1 MNALKLPSGWV
12 RSSVLAGI
20 VISHW
25 SVWSTG
31 AGAVSAAAAV
41 EPQRVFQ
48 AEARK
53 TRHYLADG
61 VVVGGDSAIQSVRV
75 KEIRRAANSE
85 GFERIVIDLQA
96 SRADGE
102 PTALA
107 RAPYY
112 QVSIN
117 PEERR
122 LIYTITGKP
131 RLDFDAPKV
140 VAAFKKSPVVQSVEL
155 LPAVHADQ
163 WSFVL
168 NLKSGRPVEVFDLS
182 QPARIIT
189 DIRLK

>member
-1 MNALKLPSGWV
+1 MKRRLDSAV
-12 RSSVLAGI
+12 VVSVLFSGLF
-20 VISHW
+20 
-25 SVWSTG
+25 SVSATG
-31 AGAVSAAAAV
+31 AI

-48 AEARK
+48 ADGKK
-53 TRHYLADG
+53 TRNYLADG

-75 KEIRRAANSE
+75 KDIRRAANPE
-85 GFERIVIDLQA
+85 GFERIVIDLDA

-122 LIYTITGKP
+122 LIYTVWGRP
-131 RLDFDAPKV
+131 QVDFVPAKV
-140 VAAFKKSPVVQSVEL
+140 VGAFKKSPVVESIEL

-163 WSFVL
+163 LSFVL

>member
-1 MNALKLPSGWV
+1 MSHLL
-12 RSSVLAGI
+12 VLSMLL
-20 VISHW
+20 ISA
-25 SVWSTG
+25 VWS
-31 AGAVSAAAAV
+31 SAPAYGV

-48 AEARK
+48 ADGKK
-53 TRHYLADG
+53 TQHYIADG
-61 VVVGGDSAIQSVRV
+61 VVVGGDAAIQSVRI
-75 KEIRRAANSE
+75 KEIRRAANPA
-85 GFERIVIDLQA
+85 GFERIVIDLEA

-122 LIYTITGKP
+122 LIYTISGKP
-131 RLDFDAPKV
+131 QLDFKAAKV
-140 VAAFKKSPVVQSVEL
+140 VDAFKKSSVIQSVEL
-155 LPAVHADQ
+155 LPVVHADQ

-168 NLKSGRPVEVFDLS
+168 NLKSGRPVEVFDLT

>member
-1 MNALKLPSGWV
+1 MT
-12 RSSVLAGI
+12 RSSLLPVLALA
-20 VISHW
+20 SL
-25 SVWSTG
+25 SV
-31 AGAVSAAAAV
+31 AAV

-48 AEARK
+48 ADGKKAK
-53 TRHYLADG
+53 HYVADG
-61 VVVGGDSAIQSVRV
+61 VVVGGDSAIRSVRV
-75 KEIRRAANSE
+75 KEIRRAQNPE
-85 GFERIVIDLQA
+85 GFERIVIDLEA

-122 LIYTITGKP
+122 LIYTLWGRP
-131 RLDFDAPKV
+131 QLDFDANKV
-140 VAAFKKSPVVQSVEL
+140 QEAFKKSLVIQSVEL
-155 LPAVHADQ
+155 LPMVHADQ

-168 NLKSGRPVEVFDLS
+168 NLKSGRPAEVFDLT

-189 DIRLK
+189 DIRIK

>member
-1 MNALKLPSGWV
+1 MKLRFRVGLGITVFWAGLSSGTAL
-12 RSSVLAGI
+12 
-20 VISHW
+20 
-25 SVWSTG
+25 G
-31 AGAVSAAAAV
+31 AI
-41 EPQRVFQ
+41 EPQRVFH
-48 AEARK
+48 ADSKK
-53 TRHYLADG
+53 TRNYLADG
-61 VVVGGDSAIQSVRV
+61 MVVGGDSAIQNVRV
-75 KEIRRAANSE
+75 KDIRRAANPE
-85 GFERIVIDLQA
+85 GFERIVIDLDA
-96 SRADGE
+96 SRGDGE

-122 LIYTITGKP
+122 LIYTLWGRP
-131 RLDFDAPKV
+131 QMDFVPTRV
-140 VAAFKKSPVVQSVEL
+140 VGAFKKSAVVESVEL

-168 NLKSGRPVEVFDLS
+168 NLKAGRPVEVFDLS